1 MLEET
6 NKVEFKVLRFNAS
19 VINYGGRV
27 TDGKDER
34 FISTFAKRFINEDM
48 VTLEHPYF
56 FDEGHK

>member
-48 VTLEHPYF
+48 LVIDRHYY
-56 FDEGHK
+56 FDEGGR